1 MSSSVEDRGGT
12 VLRGAQAA
20 GGITLVLYY
29 AERAPLRAAI
39 ADHLYAFQRYG
50 GRPSIYLNLAV
61 RSIPT
66 WIDRLEV
73 DLVVFHTVLLA
84 QRWQPLVFRRLIRK
98 LEPVRRLRCRKVAIP
113 QDEFIQTDLLVEFLR
128 RFEVDHVLS
137 CAPESEWRTIYGA
150 LLDGPTSFTRVL
162 TGYIEP
168 ASLARIDRLAATAG
182 ERTID
187 IGYRAWRPEY
197 WLGRHGLLKGQIA
210 ELFASHAAARGL
222 RADIS
227 LRDDDTLLGDDWY
240 RFLLRTRWTIGA
252 EGGASLIDRDGSLR
266 ERTRAYR
273 VAYPEATFE
282 EVEAACFPDRDGSLG
297 LAAISPR
304 HLEACMTRT
313 AQVLVEGS
321 YNGVL
326 EAGVHYLPLRRDFS
340 NIEEML
346 DLMSDEALRTQL
358 ADRAYRDIVAS
369 RRYESSVFVH
379 AILAG
384 IDTAPAGSPPGV
396 VERALGAW
404 ERRLDRPSWLFVI
417 VKQRLRP
424 VVRTILER
432 TGLLRPLLRLRSRA
446 RDRAEG

>member
-1 MSSSVEDRGGT
+1 MTSSAEDRGGT
-12 VLRGAQAA
+12 ALRGAHVA
-20 GGITLVLYY
+20 GGVTLVLYW
-29 AERAPLRAAI
+29 AERAPLRSAI

-61 RSIPT
+61 RSIPA
-66 WIDRLEV
+66 WIDRLGV

-84 QRWQPLVFRRLIRK
+84 QRWQPRVFRRILRK
-98 LEPVRRLRCRKVAIP
+98 LQPVRRLGCRMVAIP
-113 QDEFIQTDLLVEFLR
+113 QDEFIQTDLLTEFLR

-150 LLDGPTSFTRVL
+150 LLDGPTTFTRVL
-162 TGYIEP
+162 TGYVEP
-168 ASLARIDRLAATAG
+168 ASLARIDRLAATVG

-197 WLGRHGLLKGQIA
+197 WLGRHGLLKGRIA
-210 ELFASHAAARGL
+210 EVFASQAAARGL

-227 LRDDDTLLGDDWY
+227 LRDEDTLLGDDWY
-240 RFLLRTRWTIGA
+240 RFLLRTRWTIGV

-266 ERTRAYR
+266 ERTLAYQ
-273 VAYPEATFE
+273 VAHPEALFE

-304 HLEACMTRT
+304 HLEACVTRT
-313 AQVLVEGS
+313 AQVLIEGS
-321 YNGVL
+321 YNGIL
-326 EAGVHYLPLRRDFS
+326 EAGVHYLPLRRDFA
-340 NIEEML
+340 NIEEVL
-346 DLMSDEALRTQL
+346 DLLSQEELRTQL

-369 RRYESSVFVH
+369 RRYEYSMFVH
-379 AILAG
+379 TILAR
-384 IDTAPAGSPPGV
+384 IAAGSPPGV
-396 VERALGAW
+396 VGRALGAW

-417 VKQRLRP
+417 VKQRLKP
-424 VVRTILER
+424 VVRNVLER
-432 TGLLRPLLRLRSRA
+432 TGLLRPFMRLRAGA